1 MRKADNEA
9 RLTKEQEEAAGSGI
23 KAMIPIGRPFL
34 DYVLHGLADAGYR
47 EICLVIGPEH
57 DKIRTY
63 YGETVK
69 PNRLK
74 IGFAVQEKPLGTAD
88 AVAAGEEFA
97 GEDDFLVI
105 NSDNYYPREALEGLR
120 AIEGPGLAVFDRNT
134 MIAESNIP
142 PDRVSKFS
150 VVMTEDGFLRRI
162 IEKPS
167 PEVLD
172 RLPEP
177 IGLSMNCWR
186 FDERIFEAC
195 RSISPSPRGELEIT
209 DAVQYAIDRLGARFQ
224 ALPFAA
230 PVLDITSRADIEKV
244 AAKLKGS
251 EVRL

>member
-9 RLTKEQEEAAGSGI
+9 RLSREQEEAANAGV

-34 DYVLHGLADAGYR
+34 DYLLHGLADAGYR

-69 PNRLK
+69 PSRLK

-97 GEDDFLVI
+97 GEDDFLAI

-142 PDRVSKFS
+142 ADRVSKFA
-150 VVMTEDGFLRRI
+150 VAMIEDGYLTRI

-167 PEVLD
+167 PEVLA

-177 IGLSMNCWR
+177 VGLSMNCWR

-209 DAVQYAIDRLGARFQ
+209 DAVQYAIDRLGTRFR